1 MEAAFQSTG
10 HIDLHHGFRA
20 ISVDVITDY
29 SFDNSYGFLDREDF
43 GVQFFNM
50 IRDFGPA
57 FWFFQQF
64 PAVQPIALSTPFW
77 MAKLT
82 SGALTRMMLHHE
94 VCLIIFFFFF
104 LDDGCSSLILAGM
117 PSTNS
122 ASQGFRRHRKGTL

>member
-1 MEAAFQSTG
+1 
-10 HIDLHHGFRA
+10 
-20 ISVDVITDY
+20 
-29 SFDNSYGFLDREDF
+29 
-43 GVQFFNM
+43 M

-77 MAKLT
+77 MAKLA

-94 VCLIIFFFFF
+94 VCLLLLLLLLLSI
-104 LDDGCSSLILAGM
+104 LIPAGL

-122 ASQGFRRHRKGTL
+122 AGQEFRGYWKENF